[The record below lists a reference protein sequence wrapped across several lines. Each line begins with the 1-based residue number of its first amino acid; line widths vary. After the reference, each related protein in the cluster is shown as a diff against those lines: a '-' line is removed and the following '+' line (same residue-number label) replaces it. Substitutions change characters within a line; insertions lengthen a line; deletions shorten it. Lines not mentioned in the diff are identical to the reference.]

1 MLHIGN
7 EYLPLC
13 SGGNRR
19 SFLQIGAAAMA
30 GLTLPNLFKMY
41 GAGMVD
47 EKKAK
52 IRNCIT
58 LFLVG
63 SPGHLDTWDMKPDA
77 PEDIRGK
84 FKPISTSVPGV
95 HICEHFPRM
104 ARVMDRVALIRS
116 LSYNTGASHENGQ
129 RWMMTGHD
137 FNAANKQPHIGSV
150 ISRVFGQRGDL
161 PASIVLPAGIGNTGT
176 STPHGQESAYLGS
189 AHQPFFLGSD
199 PSRAD
204 FKVADL
210 ETPGGQTEFRVEA
223 RRKLLGEIDGLQRKV
238 ESSSTLERDT
248 AYTRAF
254 SLLTNP
260 KTKRAFNLNEEPAK
274 LRDRYGRNTFG
285 QSCLM
290 ARRLIESGSRFV
302 TVNQFDT
309 VFGISCWDMHA
320 DGNSLNNTYAD
331 YEHVLCPQFDL
342 AFTAL
347 LEDLEQR
354 GLLEETVIAVISEF
368 GRTPKIN
375 ARGGRD
381 HYPSAWTNFLAGGPI
396 RGGRV
401 IGSTDK
407 IGAAPHDRPVSPPQV
422 VASIYQAMGIDLE
435 TTMLPGPGGRPIRL
449 IEAEPIREL
458 FA

>member
-7 EYLPLC
+7 TYLPLC
-13 SGGNRR
+13 SGGTRR
-19 SFLQIGAAAMA
+19 SFLQAGAAAMA
-30 GLTLPNLFKMY
+30 GLTLPNLLSLQA
-41 GAGMVD
+41 AGGVD
-47 EKKAK
+47 EKKSK

-63 SPGHLDTWDMKPDA
+63 SPGHLDTWDMKPEA
-77 PEDIRGK
+77 PEDVRGK
-84 FKPISTSVPGV
+84 FRPIPTSVPGV

-104 ARVMDRVALIRS
+104 AKIMDRVALIRS
-116 LSYNTGASHENGQ
+116 LHYNTGASHENGQ

-137 FNAANKQPHIGSV
+137 FNAANKQPHMGSV

-161 PASIVLPAGIGNTGT
+161 PASILLPAPIGNTGT

-189 AHQPFFLGSD
+189 AHQPFILGSD
-199 PSRAD
+199 PARSD

-210 ETPGGQTEFRVEA
+210 ETPAGQSEFRVEA
-223 RRKLLGEIDGLQRKV
+223 RRKLLSEIDDLQRRV
-238 ESSSTLERDT
+238 ETNSTLERDT
-248 AYTRAF
+248 AYARAF
-254 SLLTNP
+254 NLLTSP
-260 KTKRAFNLNEEPAK
+260 EAKRAFNLNEESPK

-290 ARRLIESGSRFV
+290 ARRLIERGGRFV
-302 TVNQFDT
+302 TVNHFDT
-309 VFGISCWDMHA
+309 VFNISCWDMHA
-320 DGNSLNNTYAD
+320 DGSSLNNTYAD

-347 LEDLEQR
+347 MEDLEQR
-354 GLLEETVIAVISEF
+354 GLLEETVVAVISEF
-368 GRTPKIN
+368 GRTPKLN
-375 ARGGRD
+375 PRGGRD

-407 IGAAPHDRPVSPPQV
+407 LGAAPHDRPVTPPQV

-435 TTMLPGPGGRPIRL
+435 NTMLPGPGGRPVRF

>member
-7 EYLPLC
+7 QYLPLC
-13 SGGNRR
+13 SGSSRR
-19 SFLQIGAAAMA
+19 SFLQLGAAAMA
-30 GLTLPNLFKMY
+30 GLTLPNLFSLQAA
-41 GAGMVD
+41 GAID

-84 FKPISTSVPGV
+84 FKPISTDVPGV
-95 HICEHFPRM
+95 QICEHFPRM
-104 ARVMDRVALIRS
+104 ARMMDKVALIRS
-116 LSYNTGASHENGQ
+116 LHYSTGASHENGQ

-137 FNAANKQPHIGSV
+137 FDASNKQPHMGSI
-150 ISRVFGQRGDL
+150 ISRLYGSKGDL
-161 PASIVLPAGIGNTGT
+161 PASIVLPTGIGNTGT
-176 STPHGQESAYLGS
+176 TTPHGQESAYLGS
-189 AHQPFFLGSD
+189 AHQPFILGSD
-199 PSRAD
+199 PARSD

-210 ETPGGQTEFRVEA
+210 EAPAGQELRVEA
-223 RRKLLGEIDGLQRKV
+223 RRKLLHEIDDLQRQV
-238 ESSSTLERDT
+238 ETSSTLERDT
-248 AYTRAF
+248 AYA
-254 SLLTNP
+254 
-260 KTKRAFNLNEEPAK
+260 RAFNLLTSPETKKAFDLNEEPSK

-290 ARRLIESGSRFV
+290 ARRLIERGTRFV

-320 DGNSLNNTYAD
+320 DGSSLNNTYAD

-347 LEDLEQR
+347 LEDLQQR
-354 GLLEETVIAVISEF
+354 GMLEETVIAVISEF

-396 RGGRV
+396 GGGRV

-407 IGAAPHDRPVSPPQV
+407 NGAVPQDRPVEPPQV

-435 TTMLPGPGGRPIRL
+435 TTMLPGPGNRPVRL
-449 IEAEPIREL
+449 IDAEPIREL
-458 FA
+458 FS

>member
-7 EYLPLC
+7 EYIPLC
-13 SGGNRR
+13 SGTNRR
-19 SFLQIGAAAMA
+19 SFLQLGAAAMTGMTLANFYKLNAA
-30 GLTLPNLFKMY
+30 G
-41 GAGMVD
+41 AVD

-63 SPGHLDTWDMKPDA
+63 SPGQHDTWDMKPDA
-77 PEDIRGK
+77 PEDVRGK
-84 FKPISTSVPGV
+84 FRPISTSVPGV
-95 HICEHFPRM
+95 QICEHFPRM
-104 ARVMDRVALIRS
+104 AKVMDRVALIRS
-116 LSYNTGASHENGQ
+116 LNYNTGSSHENGQ

-137 FNAANKQPHIGSV
+137 FNAANKQPHMGSV
-150 ISRVFGQRGDL
+150 ISRVFGPKGDL
-161 PASIVLPAGIGNTGT
+161 PASIVLPVGIGNTGT
-176 STPHGQESAYLGS
+176 STPHGQESAFLGS
-189 AHQPFFLGSD
+189 AHAPFFLGSD
-199 PSRAD
+199 PARAD

-210 ETPGGQTEFRVEA
+210 EPPKGQTEFRVEA
-223 RRKLLGEIDGLQRKV
+223 RRKLLTEIDEVQRQV
-238 ESSSTLERDT
+238 ETSSTLERDT
-248 AYTRAF
+248 AYARAF
-254 SLLTNP
+254 NLLTNP
-260 KTKRAFNLNEEPAK
+260 TTKKAFDLNEEPAK

-290 ARRLIESGSRFV
+290 ARRLIERGSRFV

-320 DGNSLNNTYAD
+320 DGSSLNNTYAD

-347 LEDLEQR
+347 LEDLQQR

-368 GRTPKIN
+368 GRTPKLN

-381 HYPSAWTNFLAGGPI
+381 HYPAVWTNFLAGGPI

-401 IGSTDK
+401 IGSSDK
-407 IGAAPHDRPVSPPQV
+407 IGAAPHDRPVTPPQV

-435 TTMLPGPGGRPIRL
+435 TTMLPGPGGRPIRF

>member
-7 EYLPLC
+7 QYLPLC
-13 SGGNRR
+13 SGGTRR
-19 SFLQIGAAAMA
+19 SFLQVGAAAMA
-30 GLTLPNLFKMY
+30 GLTLPNWLSLQAS
-41 GAGMVD
+41 GAVD

-58 LFLVG
+58 IFLVG

-95 HICEHFPRM
+95 QICEHFPRM
-104 ARVMDRVALIRS
+104 ARMMDRVALIRS
-116 LSYNTGASHENGQ
+116 LHYSTGASHENGQ

-137 FNAANKQPHIGSV
+137 FDASNKQPHMGSV
-150 ISRVFGQRGDL
+150 ISKVYGSRGDL
-161 PASIVLPAGIGNTGT
+161 PASIILPDGIGNTGT
-176 STPHGQESAYLGS
+176 TTPHGQESAFLGS
-189 AHQPFFLGSD
+189 AHQPFILGSD
-199 PSRAD
+199 PARSD

-210 ETPGGQTEFRVEA
+210 ETPSGQSELRLEA
-223 RRKLLGEIDGLQRKV
+223 RRKLLHELDDAQRHA
-238 ESSSTLERDT
+238 ETTGTLERDT
-248 AYTRAF
+248 AYA
-254 SLLTNP
+254 
-260 KTKRAFNLNEEPAK
+260 RAFNLLTSPDTKKAFDLNEEPVK

-290 ARRLIESGSRFV
+290 ARRLIERGTRFV

-347 LEDLEQR
+347 LEDLQQR

-381 HYPSAWTNFLAGGPI
+381 HYPSAFTNFLAGGPI

-407 IGAAPHDRPVSPPQV
+407 IGAAPHDRPVEPPQV

-449 IEAEPIREL
+449 IDAEPIHEL
-458 FA
+458 FS